1 MGGKKKGGFKEPDV
15 NVPEG
20 DPKVGKGIFE
30 DQCSVCHAIDV
41 HKNLVRVMVKE
52 LQLLH

>member
-1 MGGKKKGGFKEPDV
+1 MGKKKGGFKEPDV
-15 NVPEG
+15 TVPEG

-41 HKNLVRVMVKE
+41 QMR
-52 LQLLH
+52 

>member
-15 NVPEG
+15 TVPPG
-20 DPKVGKGIFE
+20 DPNVGKGIFE

-41 HKNLVRVMVKE
+41 LCD
-52 LQLLH
+52 

>member
-1 MGGKKKGGFKEPDV
+1 MVIKFYSMGKKKGGFKEPDV
-15 NVPEG
+15 TVPEG

-41 HKNLVRVMVKE
+41 QMG
-52 LQLLH
+52 